1 MKLIHCCVSVI
12 WVLAAPKLKKHFSI
26 LIAVR
31 KVTPRNQ
38 INKLKVTFLQLCV
51 SFLSFFLELEEF

>member
-12 WVLAAPKLKKHFSI
+12 WVLAAPKLKKHFFI

-38 INKLKVTFLQLCV
+38 INKLKVTFLQLCM
-51 SFLSFFLELEEF
+51 SFLSFFWNWKSF